1 MYFVVKIM
9 YFEKMCFVVEISKIS
24 MQRKEAWKKRLG
36 CDGFFDSNYLV
47 IPDVSTF
54 PLDFLLQ

>member
-1 MYFVVKIM
+1 M